1 MPLEGRMPR
10 PPDPDLENRI
20 LNTAQ
25 KLWKKE
31 GSKALTMRAVARAAD
46 TNTPAVYRRFRDRR
60 AIVRALVRRGQQEL
74 GSILQPCR
82 SVEEAVA
89 AYLRYALSHPHEYD
103 LFYQHLHELSG
114 PTRPGRAPSFEELR
128 PNFALMERKMAEQ
141 LGGEP
146 EDHRRLV
153 LVVAALAHGT
163 ATFLISKAVP
173 PGQEAALQ
181 SGFTAA
187 VGAML
192 RDTFRSS
199 LRKSK

>member
-1 MPLEGRMPR
+1 MPR
-10 PPDPDLENRI
+10 PPDPGLEGRI
-20 LNTAQ
+20 LNAAH

-31 GSKALTMRAVARAAD
+31 GAKALTMRAVARAAD
-46 TNTPAVYRRFRDRR
+46 TNTPAVYRRFHDRR
-60 AIVRALVRRGQQEL
+60 AIVRALVRRSQQEL
-74 GSILQPCR
+74 GAILQPCR

-89 AYLRYALSHPHEYD
+89 VYLKYALSHPHEYE

-114 PTRPGRAPSFEELR
+114 PARPGRAPSFEELR

-163 ATFLISKAVP
+163 ATYLISKAVP
-173 PGQEAALQ
+173 PGQEAAMR
-181 SGFTAA
+181 SAFTAA

>member
-1 MPLEGRMPR
+1 MPR

-20 LNTAQ
+20 LNAAQ

-31 GSKALTMRAVARAAD
+31 GSRALTMRAVARAAD

-89 AYLRYALSHPHEYD
+89 AYLKYALTHPHEYE

-114 PTRPGRAPSFEELR
+114 PARPGRTPAFEELR

-141 LGGEP
+141 LGGAP

-153 LVVAALAHGT
+153 FVLGALAHGT
-163 ATFLISKAVP
+163 ATYLISKAVP
-173 PGQEAALQ
+173 PGQEAAMR
-181 SGFTAA
+181 SAFTAA

-192 RDTFRSS
+192 QDTFRSS
-199 LRKSK
+199 LQKTK